1 MPRGSY
7 QYSHGFFEIV
17 KDENMLREIHDEFE
31 YRPQGR
37 QPLGIGKVNIKVV
50 GVGGGGSN
58 AVNRMY
64 SDPIDTVDYIVM
76 NTDAQALELATVPT
90 GLRVGDTTARG
101 MGVGGDPSQ
110 GRICHEEDREEIA
123 AVLDGADLVFVTAGM
138 GGGTGTGGAPVVAQI
153 AKQLGALTI
162 GVCTMPFSFEGSL
175 RMTKAEE
182 GVDELQKYVDT
193 LIRIPNDRLLDAAS
207 PDTTTQ
213 EAWRMADKVLK
224 DGVEGIAR
232 VIIEP
237 GEVNLDFADVR
248 AVMTNAGPAWMGVG
262 QASDVDPG
270 GALQAVNEALESPLL
285 DVDITGA
292 QRALVNITGGPG
304 MRMYSVQEISSIVQ
318 SKMTAQS
325 NIILG
330 TARQAN
336 MGHNIRVIVIAT
348 GFPTEEEQ
356 RMMDTEMI
364 DQAINNPELMKLPP
378 FLRNHELQLQKKGRR

>member
-1 MPRGSY
+1 
-7 QYSHGFFEIV
+7 
-17 KDENMLREIHDEFE
+17 MLREIHDEFE

-37 QPLGIGKVNIKVV
+37 QPIGIGKVNIKVV

-110 GRICHEEDREEIA
+110 GRICHEENREEIA
-123 AVLDGADLVFVTAGM
+123 EALDGADLVFVTAGM

-162 GVCTMPFSFEGSL
+162 GVCTMPFGFEGTH
-175 RMTKAEE
+175 RTAKAEE
-182 GVDELQKYVDT
+182 GVAELQKYVDT
-193 LIRIPNDRLLDAAS
+193 LIRIPNDRLLDAAA

-262 QASDVDPG
+262 QASDSEPG
-270 GALQAVNEALESPLL
+270 GALDAVQQALESPLL

-292 QRALVNITGGPG
+292 QRALVNITGGPS

-318 SKMTAQS
+318 SKMTSQS

-336 MGHNIRVIVIAT
+336 MGPNIRVIVIAT
-348 GFPTEEEQ
+348 GFPTDEEQ
-356 RMMDTEMI
+356 RMMDTKMI
-364 DQAINNPELMKLPP
+364 EKAIEDPDSMKIPP
-378 FLRNHELQLQKKGRR
+378 FLRNHMMQLEKRGRQF